1 MSPSSAGPILALD
14 SSTSTGSAAVGDA
27 DGVMAECVVNV
38 AGGLSSALLPAVNQV
53 MRAAGLRPADLAG
66 VAVGGGP
73 GSFTGLR
80 VAAATA
86 KGMLQALD
94 LPLFAYSG
102 LLAAAAGAW
111 GARGPVC
118 ALFDARRRDVYAACY
133 RIGNRGN
140 PAAATGDQRQAN
152 GSGDA
157 VRTGSWQLAA
167 GDTAAAAVEVIM
179 PPAALALDDL
189 LERFSAEPPALF
201 VGEGA
206 VLHAEEIERRLG
218 APVAPPHFGVPRA
231 SALVWLA
238 SRVPELGRVPSGA
251 DWEPEYIRAAGA
263 ERIAAAKRQEAG
275 P

>member
-1 MSPSSAGPILALD
+1 MSLALGGPILALD

-27 DGVMAECVVNV
+27 TGVMAESVVNV
-38 AGGLSSALLPAVNQV
+38 TGGLSSALLPAVNQV

-66 VAVGGGP
+66 VAVGSGP

-80 VAAATA
+80 VAAATV

-111 GARGPVC
+111 GAPGPVC

-133 RIGNRGN
+133 RIGKREEGRGKSRDQGDGGRTTDDRR
-140 PAAATGDQRQAN
+140 PAGQ
-152 GSGDA
+152 GG
-157 VRTGSWQLAA
+157 A
-167 GDTAAAAVEVIM
+167 GRAGEVEVLM
-179 PPAALALDDL
+179 PPTALSLDEL
-189 LERFSAEPPALF
+189 LDRLSAEPPALF

-206 VLHAEEIERRLG
+206 VLHGEEIERRLG
-218 APVAPPHFGVPRA
+218 VPVSPPHFGVPRA
-231 SALVWLA
+231 SALIWLA
-238 SRVPELGRVPSGA
+238 TRAPELGRVPAPA
-251 DWEPEYIRAAGA
+251 DWEPDYVRAAGA
-263 ERIAAAKRQEAG
+263 ERIAAARRQGAA

>member
-1 MSPSSAGPILALD
+1 MSPVPSGPVLALD

-38 AGGLSSALLPAVNQV
+38 AGGLSSALLPAVSQV

-80 VAAATA
+80 VAAATV

-111 GARGPVC
+111 GASGPVC

-133 RIGNRGN
+133 RIGNRGEL
-140 PAAATGDQRQAN
+140 PA
-152 GSGDA
+152 GSP
-157 VRTGSWQLAA
+157 
-167 GDTAAAAVEVIM
+167 AVEIIM

-189 LERFSAEPPALF
+189 LEGFGAEPPALF

-218 APVAPPHFGVPRA
+218 APVAPLHFGVPRA

-238 SRVPELGRVPSGA
+238 TRVPELGLVPAAA

-263 ERIAAAKRQEAG
+263 ERIAAAKRQEAA